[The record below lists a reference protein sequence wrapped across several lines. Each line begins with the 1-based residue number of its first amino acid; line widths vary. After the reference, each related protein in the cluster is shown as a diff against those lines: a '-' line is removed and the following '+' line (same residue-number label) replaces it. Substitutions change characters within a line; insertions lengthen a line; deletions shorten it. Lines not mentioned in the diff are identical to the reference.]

1 MTKQKI
7 YIGRKEYEIEL
18 VERGY
23 KRPVNEILQEIDEY
37 RENIIYQKKID
48 NIETILRRHQWLNK

>member
-48 NIETILRRHQWLNK
+48 NIETILRRHQ

>member
-7 YIGRKEYEIEL
+7 YIGSKEYEVEL

-23 KRPVNEILQEIDEY
+23 KRPRNEILQEIDEY
-37 RENIIYQKKID
+37 RKNIIYQKRID
-48 NIETILRRHQWLNK
+48 NIEMLLRRIK